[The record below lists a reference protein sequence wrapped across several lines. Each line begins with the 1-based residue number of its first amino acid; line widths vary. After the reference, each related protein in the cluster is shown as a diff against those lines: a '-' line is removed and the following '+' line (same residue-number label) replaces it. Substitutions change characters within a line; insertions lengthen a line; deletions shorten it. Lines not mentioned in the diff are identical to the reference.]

1 MENRE
6 NLPDHEPVPVTD
18 EHARGAAFERHQALA
33 AGVLALPNLFLRSA
47 LTLGLLYGML
57 GLVLVALVETRFLNV
72 TLAVGIGCGL
82 ILLQYALGPWLM
94 DLSLRFLYTMRWAQP
109 DELPEHV
116 EAFVRRVCDEQGMK
130 FPSFGI
136 INDGAPQAFTYG
148 HHPSN
153 ARVVISRGV
162 LELLEPGEVEAVV
175 AHELGHAHNWDMA
188 LMTLANLVPLL
199 LYFLYRVAIQFRFGD
214 NDKGKLPAWA
224 VAAGAYLLY
233 IISEYVVLWF
243 SRTREYYADR
253 FSGRMTGDPNALAR
267 ALVKIAYGLAAQDS
281 KQHAAEEANKAAS
294 KNKKEKAVPA
304 LAGAGAL
311 GALNIFDR
319 GSALNLVVSSG
330 GQSSEPGAPAALD
343 PERVKGAMQWDLWNP
358 WARFYELN
366 STHPLVAKRLQYLGD
381 QAAAQGQEPF
391 VVFDRARPESYW
403 DDFAVDLV
411 VVLLPVLG
419 LLAGA
424 GVFVALG
431 LTGRWQPLWL
441 GVAVALAGVGSLIK
455 TRFAYRGWPFEH
467 RTVASLVAHVKVSP
481 VRPVPA
487 VVTGTIIGKGVPGLI
502 YSDSFVIR
510 DPTGILFL
518 DYRQPL
524 PLWGFLFGLLR
535 AGRYQGQEVR
545 VTGWFRRAPVPYLE
559 MYHLETVDGSLPAR
573 RCYTYHARLALGA
586 ILAVAGIALAV
597 VLAAV

>member
-1 MENRE
+1 
-6 NLPDHEPVPVTD
+6 
-18 EHARGAAFERHQALA
+18 
-33 AGVLALPNLFLRSA
+33 
-47 LTLGLLYGML
+47 
-57 GLVLVALVETRFLNV
+57 
-72 TLAVGIGCGL
+72 
-82 ILLQYALGPWLM
+82 
-94 DLSLRFLYTMRWAQP
+94 
-109 DELPEHV
+109 
-116 EAFVRRVCDEQGMK
+116 
-130 FPSFGI
+130 
-136 INDGAPQAFTYG
+136 
-148 HHPSN
+148 
-153 ARVVISRGV
+153 VVV
-162 LELLEPGEVEAVV
+162 
-175 AHELGHAHNWDMA
+175 
-188 LMTLANLVPLL
+188 
-199 LYFLYRVAIQFRFGD
+199 
-214 NDKGKLPAWA
+214 
-224 VAAGAYLLY
+224 
-233 IISEYVVLWF
+233 WF

-281 KQHAAEEANKAAS
+281 KQKAAEEAEKADK
-294 KNKKEKAVPA
+294 KNKKKQQTMAPA
-304 LAGAGAL
+304 MAGSGAL

-319 GSALNLVVSSG
+319 GSAVNLVVSSA
-330 GQSSEPGAPAALD
+330 GQSSGPGAPATLD

-391 VVFDRARPESYW
+391 VVFDRAKPESYW

-419 LLAGA
+419 LLLG
-424 GVFVALG
+424 VALFVGIG
-431 LTGRWQPLWL
+431 LAGRWQPLWL
-441 GVAVALAGVGSLIK
+441 GVGVILAGIGSLIK
-455 TRFAYRGWPFEH
+455 TLFSYRGRLFEH

-502 YSDSFVIR
+502 YSDSFVVR

-535 AGRYQGQEVR
+535 AGRYQGKEVR

-559 MYHLETVDGSLPAR
+559 IYRLETVDDSLPAR
-573 RCYTYHARLALGA
+573 GCYTYHARLALA
-586 ILAVAGIALAV
+586 VLIAVAGVALTAW
-597 VLAAV
+597 LAIMR